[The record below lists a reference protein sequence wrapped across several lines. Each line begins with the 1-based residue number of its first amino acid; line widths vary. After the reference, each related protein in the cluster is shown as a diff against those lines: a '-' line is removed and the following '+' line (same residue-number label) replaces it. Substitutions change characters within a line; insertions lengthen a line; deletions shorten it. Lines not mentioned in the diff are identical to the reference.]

1 MLTSMRR
8 VFLPRHFLASGLLLL
23 VLASLY
29 VFFEAQRLQQ
39 EFLRQT
45 EDKGTTLAKAME
57 ASVKNAIVGNALLED
72 LIGQRLLD
80 NARLIDQLLLSRR
93 VDQALLKEISAMNRL
108 QKIDLLD
115 QQGQPW
121 ELAALPAMMARQKEN
136 EELFQRRLQTMSY
149 MWGKRWRLPR
159 EKAENRAAE
168 LPPRVTGSDFWKGSV
183 FGVAIGAHSFPGII
197 AVHANADYVL
207 NFEKEMG
214 VQSQIEDLGRHSDSE
229 FIALLDSNLN
239 VVAHTDRDRIGQQE
253 KEPLVLRAKVDGK
266 LFSQIVDSGGGKRY
280 FEVVKPVALDDSN
293 LGFLK
298 IGLSLGSMEVAWH
311 NSLRAI
317 ITLGLAI
324 VAAGILGMAAILHN
338 QHSHMQEVKALEIEV
353 LHRERLS
360 ALGNLAATVAHEI
373 RNPLNAISMGLQRL
387 KVEFQPT
394 DDQEQYSRVTE
405 LMLGEVHRLN
415 SIVEQ
420 FLSLARPL
428 EIKPEALR
436 VQDVL
441 NELATLVE
449 GEAQQSKVQIRVV
462 APLTLPPLKAD
473 REYLRQTLLN
483 LILNGLQA
491 MPEGGTLTLKA
502 NTSNGNFLISVTDTG
517 IGIAPE
523 NRRRIFEP
531 YFTTK
536 AKGSGLGLAIA
547 RRIIEA
553 HGGTITVSGEADHGC
568 CFQIRIAAGRYGG
581 LSARPFSYSR
591 SRRRTGP
598 ARAGLGFSQKAG
610 F

>member
-1 MLTSMRR
+1 M
-8 VFLPRHFLASGLLLL
+8 G
-23 VLASLY
+23 
-29 VFFEAQRLQQ
+29 
-39 EFLRQT
+39 
-45 EDKGTTLAKAME
+45 KA
-57 ASVKNAIVGNALLED
+57 
-72 LIGQRLLD
+72 
-80 NARLIDQLLLSRR
+80 
-93 VDQALLKEISAMNRL
+93 
-108 QKIDLLD
+108 
-115 QQGQPW
+115 
-121 ELAALPAMMARQKEN
+121 LAAAQ
-136 EELFQRRLQTMSY
+136 
-149 MWGKRWRLPR
+149 GKRLRKR
-159 EKAENRAAE
+159 
-168 LPPRVTGSDFWKGSV
+168 PPNCHQGVNGKEFWKGSV
-183 FGVAIGAHSFPGII
+183 FGVAIGARSFPGII

-214 VQSQIEDLGRHSDSE
+214 VQTQIEDLGRQSNSE
-229 FIALLDSNLN
+229 FVAFLDSNLN

-253 KEPLVLRAKVDGK
+253 KEPLVLRAKVDGQ
-266 LFSQIVDSGGGKRY
+266 LFSQIVESGGGKRY
-280 FEVVKPVALDDSN
+280 FEVVKPVALDESN

-324 VAAGILGMAAILHN
+324 VAAGILGMAAILYN
-338 QHSHMQEVKALEIEV
+338 QQSHMQEVKALEIEV

-553 HGGTITVSGEADHGC
+553 HGGTITVLSETDQGC
-568 CFQIRIAAGRYGG
+568 CFQIC
-581 LSARPFSYSR
+581 LPLD
-591 SRRRTGP
+591 RTEV
-598 ARAGLGFSQKAG
+598 
-610 F
+610 

>member
-1 MLTSMRR
+1 MLSSMRR
-8 VFLPRHFLASGLLLL
+8 VFLPRHFAASGLLLL
-23 VLASLY
+23 VLACLY

-93 VDQALLKEISAMNRL
+93 VDQALLKEVSAMNRL

-121 ELAALPAMMARQKEN
+121 ELSALPALMARQKEN
-136 EELFQRRLQTMSY
+136 EELFQRRLQTLSY

-168 LPPRVTGSDFWKGSV
+168 LPPRVTGNEFWKGSV
-183 FGVAIGAHSFPGII
+183 FGVAIGARSFPGII

-214 VQSQIEDLGRHSDSE
+214 VQTQIEDLGRHSDSE

-253 KEPLVLRAKVDGK
+253 KEPLVLRAKLDGK

-280 FEVVKPVALDDSN
+280 FEVVKPVALDESN

-428 EIKPEALR
+428 EIKPESLR

-523 NRRRIFEP
+523 DRRRIFEP

-553 HGGTITVSGEADHGC
+553 HGGTITVLSETDQGC
-568 CFQIRIAAGRYGG
+568 CFQISLPIN
-581 LSARPFSYSR
+581 
-591 SRRRTGP
+591 RTEV
-598 ARAGLGFSQKAG
+598 
-610 F
+610 

>member
-1 MLTSMRR
+1 MRR

-121 ELAALPAMMARQKEN
+121 ELSALPALMARQKEN
-136 EELFQRRLQTMSY
+136 EELFQRRLQTLSY

-168 LPPRVTGSDFWKGSV
+168 LPPRVTGNEFWKGSV
-183 FGVAIGAHSFPGII
+183 FGVAIGARSFPGII

-253 KEPLVLRAKVDGK
+253 KEPLVLRAKVDGQ
-266 LFSQIVDSGGGKRY
+266 LFSQIVERGGGKRY
-280 FEVVKPVALDDSN
+280 FEVVKPVALDESN

-436 VQDVL
+436 VQDIL
-441 NELATLVE
+441 NELAALVE

-462 APLTLPPLKAD
+462 APLTLPPLKVD

-553 HGGTITVSGEADHGC
+553 HGGTITVSSETDPGC
-568 CFQIRIAAGRYGG
+568 CFQIC
-581 LSARPFSYSR
+581 LPLDH
-591 SRRRTGP
+591 TEV
-598 ARAGLGFSQKAG
+598 
-610 F
+610 

>member
-1 MLTSMRR
+1 MFTSMRR
-8 VFLPRHFLASGLLLL
+8 VFLPHHFLASGLLLL
-23 VLASLY
+23 ALASLY
-29 VFFEAQRLQQ
+29 VFFQAQRLKQ

-57 ASVKNAIVGNALLED
+57 ASVRNAIVGNALLED

-80 NARLIDQLLLSRR
+80 NARLIDQLLLSRQ
-93 VDQALLKEISAMNRL
+93 VDQALLKEVSAMNRL
-108 QKIDLLD
+108 QKVDLLD

-121 ELAALPAMMARQKEN
+121 ELAALPALMARQKEN
-136 EELFQRRLQTMSY
+136 EELFQRRLQTISY
-149 MWGKRWRLPR
+149 MWGKRWRLPG
-159 EKAENRAAE
+159 EKPGNRAAE
-168 LPPRVTGSDFWKGSV
+168 LPPEITRSEFWKGSAL
-183 FGVAIGAHSFPGII
+183 GVAVGARSFPGII
-197 AVHANADYVL
+197 AIHANADYIL
-207 NFEKEMG
+207 NFEKEIG
-214 VQSQIEDLGRHSDSE
+214 VQRQIQELGRESE
-229 FIALLDSNLN
+229 AEFVALLDSNLN
-239 VVAHTDRDRIGQQE
+239 VVAHTDPGRIGQQE
-253 KEPLVLRAKVDGK
+253 KEPLVLRAKSDRQ
-266 LFSQIVDSGGGKRY
+266 LLSQIVESGRGKRY
-280 FEVVKPVALDDSN
+280 FEVVKPVALDESN

-298 IGLSLGSMEVAWH
+298 IGFSLGSMEVAWH

-324 VAAGILGMAAILHN
+324 VSAGILGMAAILHN

-462 APLTLPPLKAD
+462 APPTLPLIKAD

-517 IGIAPE
+517 TGIAPE

-553 HGGTITVSGEADHGC
+553 HSGTITVFSETDKGC
-568 CFQIRIAAGRYGG
+568 CFQIALPINRKEI
-581 LSARPFSYSR
+581 
-591 SRRRTGP
+591 
-598 ARAGLGFSQKAG
+598 
-610 F
+610 

>member
-1 MLTSMRR
+1 
-8 VFLPRHFLASGLLLL
+8 
-23 VLASLY
+23 
-29 VFFEAQRLQQ
+29 
-39 EFLRQT
+39 
-45 EDKGTTLAKAME
+45 
-57 ASVKNAIVGNALLED
+57 
-72 LIGQRLLD
+72 
-80 NARLIDQLLLSRR
+80 
-93 VDQALLKEISAMNRL
+93 
-108 QKIDLLD
+108 
-115 QQGQPW
+115 
-121 ELAALPAMMARQKEN
+121 
-136 EELFQRRLQTMSY
+136 
-149 MWGKRWRLPR
+149 
-159 EKAENRAAE
+159 
-168 LPPRVTGSDFWKGSV
+168 
-183 FGVAIGAHSFPGII
+183 
-197 AVHANADYVL
+197 
-207 NFEKEMG
+207 
-214 VQSQIEDLGRHSDSE
+214 
-229 FIALLDSNLN
+229 
-239 VVAHTDRDRIGQQE
+239 
-253 KEPLVLRAKVDGK
+253 
-266 LFSQIVDSGGGKRY
+266 
-280 FEVVKPVALDDSN
+280 
-293 LGFLK
+293 
-298 IGLSLGSMEVAWH
+298 MEVAWH

-523 NRRRIFEP
+523 DRRRIFEP

-553 HGGTITVSGEADHGC
+553 HGGTITVLSEADQGC
-568 CFQIRIAAGRYGG
+568 CFQISLPINAYGG

-591 SRRRTGP
+591 SRRRTRP
-598 ARAGLGFSQKAG
+598 ARAGLGFSQKQG
-610 F
+610 FEVAVTGSGENALELFRRESFDLVLTDQKMPNMSGLDLLQAIRAINPETAVVLMTAYGTIEARRLFHQRRSNRLPDQAAEFG

>member
-1 MLTSMRR
+1 MRR

-23 VLASLY
+23 ALASLY
-29 VFFEAQRLQQ
+29 VFFEAQRLKQ

-57 ASVKNAIVGNALLED
+57 ASVRNAIVGNALLEE

-80 NARLIDQLLLSRR
+80 NARLIDQLLLSRQ

-121 ELAALPAMMARQKEN
+121 ELAALPALMARQKEN
-136 EELFQRRLQTMSY
+136 DELFQRRLQTISY

-159 EKAENRAAE
+159 EKDEKKAPEP
-168 LPPRVTGSDFWKGSV
+168 PPRINQKEFWKGSV
-183 FGVAIGAHSFPGII
+183 FGVAIGARSFPGII

-207 NFEKEMG
+207 NFDKEMG
-214 VQSQIEDLGRHSDSE
+214 VQTQIENLGRQSNSE
-229 FIALLDSNLN
+229 FVAFLDSDLN

-253 KEPLVLRAKVDGK
+253 KEPLVLRAKVDGQ
-266 LFSQIVDSGGGKRY
+266 LFSQIVESGGGKRY
-280 FEVVKPVALDDSN
+280 FEIVKPVALDESN

-324 VAAGILGMAAILHN
+324 IAAGILGMAAILYN
-338 QHSHMQEVKALEIEV
+338 QQSHMQEVKALEIEV

-387 KVEFQPT
+387 KIEFQPT

-428 EIKPEALR
+428 EIKPESLR

-462 APLTLPPLKAD
+462 APLTLPPLEAD

-502 NTSNGNFLISVTDTG
+502 NMSNGNFLISVTDTG
-517 IGIAPE
+517 VGIAPE
-523 NRRRIFEP
+523 NRTRIFEP

-547 RRIIEA
+547 HRIIEA
-553 HGGTITVSGEADHGC
+553 HGGTITVFSETDQGC
-568 CFQIRIAAGRYGG
+568 CFQIC
-581 LSARPFSYSR
+581 LPLD
-591 SRRRTGP
+591 RTEV
-598 ARAGLGFSQKAG
+598 
-610 F
+610 

>member
-1 MLTSMRR
+1 MRR

-121 ELAALPAMMARQKEN
+121 ELTALPALMARQKEN
-136 EELFQRRLQTMSY
+136 EELFQRRLQTLSY

-168 LPPRVTGSDFWKGSV
+168 LPPRVTGSEFWKGSV
-183 FGVAIGAHSFPGII
+183 FGVAIGARSFPGII

-239 VVAHTDRDRIGQQE
+239 IVAHTDRDRIGQQE
-253 KEPLVLRAKVDGK
+253 KEPLVLRAKVDGQ
-266 LFSQIVDSGGGKRY
+266 LFSQIVERGGGKRY
-280 FEVVKPVALDDSN
+280 FEVVKPVALDESN

-441 NELATLVE
+441 NELATLVA

-491 MPEGGTLTLKA
+491 MPDGGTLTLKA

-553 HGGTITVSGEADHGC
+553 HGGTITVSSETDQGC
-568 CFQIRIAAGRYGG
+568 CFQIC
-581 LSARPFSYSR
+581 LPLDH
-591 SRRRTGP
+591 TEV
-598 ARAGLGFSQKAG
+598 
-610 F
+610 

>member
-1 MLTSMRR
+1 M
-8 VFLPRHFLASGLLLL
+8 
-23 VLASLY
+23 
-29 VFFEAQRLQQ
+29 
-39 EFLRQT
+39 
-45 EDKGTTLAKAME
+45 
-57 ASVKNAIVGNALLED
+57 I
-72 LIGQRLLD
+72 
-80 NARLIDQLLLSRR
+80 
-93 VDQALLKEISAMNRL
+93 
-108 QKIDLLD
+108 
-115 QQGQPW
+115 
-121 ELAALPAMMARQKEN
+121 ARQKEN

-168 LPPRVTGSDFWKGSV
+168 LPPRVTGNDFWKESV

-197 AVHANADYVL
+197 AIHANADYVL

-253 KEPLVLRAKVDGK
+253 KEPLVLRAKLDGK

-280 FEVVKPVALDDSN
+280 FEVVKPVALDESN

-428 EIKPEALR
+428 EIKPEALP

-449 GEAQQSKVQIRVV
+449 SEARQSKVQIRVV
-462 APLTLPPLKAD
+462 APPTLPPLKAD

-502 NTSNGNFLISVTDTG
+502 NTSNGNCLISITDTG
-517 IGIAPE
+517 VGIAPE

-553 HGGTITVSGEADHGC
+553 HGGKITVSGEAGHGC
-568 CFQIRIAAGRYGG
+568 CFQIALPLDG
-581 LSARPFSYSR
+581 
-591 SRRRTGP
+591 
-598 ARAGLGFSQKAG
+598 KEV
-610 F
+610 

>member
-1 MLTSMRR
+1 MLSSMRR
-8 VFLPRHFLASGLLLL
+8 VFLPRHFAASGLLLL
-23 VLASLY
+23 VLACLY

-121 ELAALPAMMARQKEN
+121 ELAALPALMARQKEN
-136 EELFQRRLQTMSY
+136 EELFQRRLQTISY

-168 LPPRVTGSDFWKGSV
+168 LPPRVTGSEFWKGSV
-183 FGVAIGAHSFPGII
+183 FGAAIGARSFLGII

-214 VQSQIEDLGRHSDSE
+214 VQSQIEDLGRYSDSE

-239 VVAHTDRDRIGQQE
+239 IVAHTDRDRIGQQE
-253 KEPLVLRAKVDGK
+253 REPLVLRAKVDGQ
-266 LFSQIVDSGGGKRY
+266 LFSQIVESGGGKRY
-280 FEVVKPVALDDSN
+280 FEVVKPVALDESN

-324 VAAGILGMAAILHN
+324 VAAGILGMAAILYN
-338 QHSHMQEVKALEIEV
+338 QQSHMQEVKALEIEV

-441 NELATLVE
+441 NELVTLVE
-449 GEAQQSKVQIRVV
+449 GEAQQSKVQIRVA
-462 APLTLPPLKAD
+462 APLNLPPLKAD

-517 IGIAPE
+517 TGIAPE

-553 HGGTITVSGEADHGC
+553 HGGKITVTNEAGGGC
-568 CFQIRIAAGRYGG
+568 RFLISLPINGVEV
-581 LSARPFSYSR
+581 
-591 SRRRTGP
+591 
-598 ARAGLGFSQKAG
+598 
-610 F
+610 